1 MNSVFE
7 SSPSVTYTRN
17 FYWLTCSAPLTFV
30 KYKLLPLIQ
39 ERSRALLLSCPLA
52 PPPHFYFSTLL
63 LSLPFY
69 NKRLKTMERERERE
83 RDRQTDR
90 ETDRQTD
97 RQTERDRDRDRGVGQ
112 GGGGGRAFS
121 ALTESVFSPLVQRH
135 NRQQEEIFNTSS
147 GIIFSL
153 RPQLN
158 IGPMA
163 KGLMSCLWASQWLPR
178 SPSHQKPECLEETP
192 VQTSGLYTRHLLS
205 ETLNARFKI
214 LIPS

>member
-112 GGGGGRAFS
+112 GGGEVGHSLLWLKVFS
-121 ALTESVFSPLVQRH
+121 APWSRDTIDNRRKFSTLAQGLFLV
-135 NRQQEEIFNTSS
+135 
-147 GIIFSL
+147 
-153 RPQLN
+153 
-158 IGPMA
+158 
-163 KGLMSCLWASQWLPR
+163 
-178 SPSHQKPECLEETP
+178 
-192 VQTSGLYTRHLLS
+192 
-205 ETLNARFKI
+205 
-214 LIPS
+214 